1 MIDNSEMPKLN
12 SSTII
17 NHLIKFILKNKFNL
31 LIIFL
36 LSIGYAIYLKNHKIL
51 YRSTAIIDTKE
62 IIKRDVMKEMVHD
75 YFKSNNH
82 PFIKSRLLRS
92 DTIKNGTRFYL
103 DIYSYSNSYEKIE
116 NELTKY
122 LISSEIVIENLSVK
136 HDLHTLILN
145 ELKAQINSESLKKSN
160 GFSGNKNIKL
170 SLLKDIEEQSQSLL
184 FIDSYNPIEKGFG
197 IPEEIEKI
205 RSLFVKNFTKAF
217 FSGLITLLF
226 ISFLRK
232 KLSR

>member
-1 MIDNSEMPKLN
+1 MIDNSEIPKLN

-17 NHLIKFILKNKFNL
+17 NHLIRFILKNKFNL

-75 YFKSNNH
+75 YFKSNNQ

-116 NELTKY
+116 NELTTH
-122 LISSEIVIENLSVK
+122 LISSEIVVGKLSVK
-136 HDLHTLILN
+136 HDLHTLLLN
-145 ELKAQINSESLKKSN
+145 ELKNQISSVSLKKSN
-160 GFSGNKNIKL
+160 GFVDGENIKL

-184 FIDSYNPIEKGFG
+184 FIESYNPIEKGFG

>member
-1 MIDNSEMPKLN
+1 MIDNSQIPELN

-17 NHLIKFILKNKFNL
+17 NHLIKFILKNKFKL
-31 LIIFL
+31 LIVIIF
-36 LSIGYAIYLKNHKIL
+36 SVGYALYLNNYKIL
-51 YRSTAIIDTKE
+51 YRSTAIIDTKA

-82 PFIKSRLLRS
+82 PFIKSRLLRT
-92 DTIKNGTRFYL
+92 DTLKNSTRFYL
-103 DIYSYSNSYEKIE
+103 DIYSYSNSYKKIE
-116 NELTKY
+116 KELTTH
-122 LISSEIVIENLSVK
+122 LVSSEIVAEKLSAK
-136 HDLHTLILN
+136 HDLHTLLLN
-145 ELKAQINSESLKKSN
+145 ELKDQISSESLKKSN
-160 GFSGNKNIKL
+160 GFLDGENIKL
-170 SLLKDIEEQSQSLL
+170 SLLKDIEEQSQALL
-184 FIDSYNPIEKGFG
+184 FIESYNPIEKGFG

>member
-1 MIDNSEMPKLN
+1 MIDNSEIPELN

-17 NHLIKFILKNKFNL
+17 NHLIKFIFKNKFNL

-82 PFIKSRLLRS
+82 PLIKSRLLRS

-103 DIYSYSNSYEKIE
+103 DIYSYSNAYKKIE
-116 NELTKY
+116 NELLAH
-122 LISSEIVIENLSVK
+122 LISSEIVIKNLSVK
-136 HDLHTLILN
+136 HDLYTLLLK
-145 ELKAQINSESLKKSN
+145 ELKVQMSSDSLRNSN
-160 GFSGNKNIKL
+160 GFSDGKNIKL

-184 FIDSYNPIEKGFG
+184 FIESYNPFEKGFG

-205 RSLFVKNFTKAF
+205 RNLFVKNFTKAF